1 MLVRLDNLVML
12 EKYVKSVVILFQEG
26 QSLSVFLLQMFFQ
39 FVSHQ
44 ILRVVRTIFK
54 LINSRVSNLQFQLF
68 RIQYFL
74 VVVNVRVIVLE
85 VNSVHIYRG
94 NSVIV
99 RLIV

>member
-54 LINSRVSNLQFQLF
+54 LINSRVSNLQLQLF
-68 RIQYFL
+68 RIQYFF
-74 VVVNVRVIVLE
+74 VVINVRVIVLK

>member
-44 ILRVVRTIFK
+44 ILRMVRTIFK

-68 RIQYFL
+68 RIQYFFC
-74 VVVNVRVIVLE
+74 RCK
-85 VNSVHIYRG
+85 R
-94 NSVIV
+94 
-99 RLIV
+99 

>member
-44 ILRVVRTIFK
+44 ILRMVRTIFK
-54 LINSRVSNLQFQLF
+54 LINSRVSNLQLQLF
-68 RIQYFL
+68 RIQYFF

-94 NSVIV
+94 NSIIV
-99 RLIV
+99 CLIV